1 MERRSKPQ
9 RGCDRHG
16 GYAGVMISS
25 RISVL
30 VATPL
35 GPLGLNAEHE
45 NVATTMLR
53 SQSRIGI
60 TLEMPAWS
68 KTKSKAKSKNLRYIH
83 PNHTQVFS
91 TGS

>member
-1 MERRSKPQ
+1 MRSDTNSPLRMERCSKPQ
-9 RGCDRHG
+9 RAQQGCDRLG
-16 GYAGVMISS
+16 GYAGVLISS

-53 SQSRIGI
+53 SQPRIG
-60 TLEMPAWS
+60 MRSHGVARGFP
-68 KTKSKAKSKNLRYIH
+68 
-83 PNHTQVFS
+83 
-91 TGS
+91 